1 MWFDYLFSGHFN
13 KQSGSVSFI
22 DLYLIHWP
30 DAQVPGKSNRE
41 VRAETWRAM
50 EELYEKGDLITKPIL
65 EEGIIM
71 CFGVGKLTVR
81 DIKKLILNYMLIFQW
96 NLGV

>member
-1 MWFDYLFSGHFN
+1 MLSHVVWLFIFGHFN
-13 KQSGSVSFI
+13 KQSGSVSFL

-50 EELYEKGDLITKPIL
+50 EELYEKGDLITKLPQ
-65 EEGIIM
+65 
-71 CFGVGKLTVR
+71 
-81 DIKKLILNYMLIFQW
+81 KKEL
-96 NLGV
+96 